1 MRPLAHA
8 LSILLHPLL
17 MPVIT
22 LGLAFTLDPHLS
34 YFIEP
39 RSQLVI
45 LAMVGIMTV
54 VFPLLS
60 ITLLWRSGLVSGPT
74 LPLREERTAPYVMT
88 LFYHGMAYYLLRR
101 SELDPAT
108 FSLVI
113 GGMVALF
120 ATLLINLRWK
130 ISAHMVGIGGLLGA
144 LSGLLLQHGTIAPL
158 ELAPFILVAGALGT
172 ARLLVSD
179 HSPAQ
184 IYAGGAVGFLSTFV
198 CIMKQVIV

>member
-17 MPVIT
+17 MPVLT

-45 LAMVGIMTV
+45 LAMVGMMTV

-60 ITLLWRSGLVSGPT
+60 IALLWRSGLVSGVT

-108 FSLVI
+108 FSLVF
-113 GGMVALF
+113 GGMVALL

-144 LSGLLLQHGTIAPL
+144 LSSLLVQHGTIAPL

-179 HSPAQ
+179 HTPAQ
-184 IYAGGAVGFLSTFV
+184 IYVGGAVGFLSTFV
-198 CIMKQVIV
+198 CIMRQVIV

>member
-22 LGLAFTLDPHLS
+22 LGLAFSMDPHLA

-39 RSQLVI
+39 KSRWII

-74 LPLREERTAPYVMT
+74 LPMREERTAPYVMT
-88 LFYHGMAYYLLRR
+88 LFYQAMAYYLMRR
-101 SELDPAT
+101 SDHDPAT
-108 FSLVI
+108 FALLF
-113 GGMVALF
+113 GGMVALLT
-120 ATLLINLRWK
+120 TLLINLQWK
-130 ISAHMVGIGGLLGA
+130 ISAHLVGIGGLIGA
-144 LSGLLLQHGTIAPL
+144 LSGLVFLHGTIGPL
-158 ELAPFILVAGALGT
+158 QLAPFILVAGALGT

-179 HSPAQ
+179 HTPAQ
-184 IYAGGAVGFLSTFV
+184 IYVGGAVGFLCTFACV
-198 CIMKQVIV
+198 TQELFV

>member
-17 MPVIT
+17 MPVLT

-45 LAMVGIMTV
+45 LAMVGMMTV

-60 ITLLWRSGLVSGPT
+60 IALLWRSGLVSGVT

-113 GGMVALF
+113 GGMVALL

-130 ISAHMVGIGGLLGA
+130 ISAHMVGIGGLLGS

-179 HSPAQ
+179 HTPAQ

-198 CIMKQVIV
+198 CIMRQVIV

>member
-1 MRPLAHA
+1 MRFLAHA

-22 LGLAFTLDPHLS
+22 LGVAFRLDPHLS

-39 RSQLVI
+39 RSQLII
-45 LAMVGIMTV
+45 LLMVGVMTV
-54 VFPLLS
+54 VFPLMS
-60 ITLLWRSGLVSGPT
+60 IALLWRSELVSGPT

-88 LFYHGMAYYLLRR
+88 LFYHAMAYYLLRR
-101 SELDPAT
+101 NELDPVT
-108 FSLVI
+108 FSLMI
-113 GGMVALF
+113 GGMVALL
-120 ATLLINLRWK
+120 ATLLINLQWK

-144 LSGLLLQHGTIAPL
+144 LTSLLLQHGTIVPL

-179 HSPAQ
+179 HTPAQ
-184 IYAGGAVGFLSTFV
+184 IYVGGAVGFLSTFV
-198 CIMKQVIV
+198 CVMKQVIV

>member
-17 MPVIT
+17 MPVLT

-45 LAMVGIMTV
+45 LAMVGMMTV

-60 ITLLWRSGLVSGPT
+60 IALLWRSGLVSGVT

-113 GGMVALF
+113 GGMVALL

-144 LSGLLLQHGTIAPL
+144 LSSLLVQHGTIAPL

-179 HSPAQ
+179 HTPAQ
-184 IYAGGAVGFLSTFV
+184 IYVGGAVGFLSTFV
-198 CIMKQVIV
+198 CIMRQVIV

>member
-74 LPLREERTAPYVMT
+74 LPLRQERTAPYAMT
-88 LFYHGMAYYLLRR
+88 LLYQAMAYYLLRR

-113 GGMVALF
+113 GGMVALL

-130 ISAHMVGIGGLLGA
+130 ISAHLVGIGGLLGS
-144 LSGLLLQHGTIAPL
+144 LSGLVFLHGTIGPL
-158 ELAPFILVAGALGT
+158 QLAPFILVAGALGT

>member
-1 MRPLAHA
+1 MRPLAQA

-17 MPVIT
+17 MPAIT

-39 RSQLVI
+39 RGQLII

-74 LPLREERTAPYVMT
+74 LPRREERTAPYVMT

-101 SELDPAT
+101 SDHDPAT
-108 FSLVI
+108 FALLT
-113 GGMVALF
+113 GGMVALLS
-120 ATLLINLRWK
+120 TILINLSWK

-144 LSGLLLQHGTIAPL
+144 LSGLLLLHSTITPL
-158 ELAPFILVAGALGT
+158 ELAPFIVVAGALGT

-179 HSPAQ
+179 HTSAQ
-184 IYAGGAVGFLSTFV
+184 IHVGGAVGFLSTFACV
-198 CIMKQVIV
+198 TQQLFV

>member
-1 MRPLAHA
+1 M
-8 LSILLHPLL
+8 
-17 MPVIT
+17 
-22 LGLAFTLDPHLS
+22 
-34 YFIEP
+34 
-39 RSQLVI
+39 
-45 LAMVGIMTV
+45 MTV

-60 ITLLWRSGLVSGPT
+60 IALLWRSGLVSGVT

-108 FSLVI
+108 FSLVF
-113 GGMVALF
+113 GGMVALL

-144 LSGLLLQHGTIAPL
+144 LSSLLVQHGTIAPL

-179 HSPAQ
+179 HTPAQ

-198 CIMKQVIV
+198 CIMRQVIV

>member
-17 MPVIT
+17 MPVLT

-45 LAMVGIMTV
+45 LAMVGMMTV

-60 ITLLWRSGLVSGPT
+60 IALLWRSGLVSGVT

-108 FSLVI
+108 FSLVF
-113 GGMVALF
+113 GGMVALL

-144 LSGLLLQHGTIAPL
+144 LSSLLVQHGTIAPL

-179 HSPAQ
+179 HTPAQ

-198 CIMKQVIV
+198 CIMRQVIV

>member
-17 MPVIT
+17 MPVLT

-39 RSQLVI
+39 SSQLVI
-45 LAMVGIMTV
+45 LAMVGMMTV

-60 ITLLWRSGLVSGPT
+60 IALLWRSGLVSGVT

-113 GGMVALF
+113 GGMVALL

-144 LSGLLLQHGTIAPL
+144 LSSLLVQHGTIAPL

-198 CIMKQVIV
+198 CIMRQVIV

>member
-1 MRPLAHA
+1 MRFLAHA

-39 RSQLVI
+39 RSQLII
-45 LAMVGIMTV
+45 LVMVGVMTV
-54 VFPLLS
+54 VFPLMS
-60 ITLLWRSGLVSGPT
+60 IALLWRSGLVSGPT
-74 LPLREERTAPYVMT
+74 LPIREERTAPYVMT

-101 SELDPAT
+101 NELEPTT

-113 GGMVALF
+113 GGMVALL

-130 ISAHMVGIGGLLGA
+130 ISAHMVGIGGLIGA
-144 LSGLLLQHGTIAPL
+144 LTSLLLQHGTIAPM

-179 HSPAQ
+179 HTPAQ
-184 IYAGGAVGFLSTFV
+184 IYVGGAVGFLSTFV
-198 CIMKQVIV
+198 CVMKQVII